1 LEREGWRA
9 ADGKHGHNDM
19 SVSNETQIGPT
30 LEHEMW
36 RVRSGRPGRQSDA
49 KIASDAAAGLVSF
62 AKCGF
67 AAIAIRTD
75 DIICAQRTHWEAR
88 QDGMNDYKILFQYSG
103 KSTLVQ
109 DDRTTQLAAGDL
121 GLIDL
126 TRPISLEPLGE
137 PGRWIGLHFPRHS
150 LISHLG
156 FEPRGGLCW
165 VGDALPSR
173 LLGRFL
179 ADAAEESV
187 AALGTTE
194 FYLQQAV
201 YNLVRALFE
210 SSDVSYYLS
219 QSDKLFA
226 RLCGI
231 AKRRFLDPDISP
243 AEVASEAGI
252 SVRYLQ
258 KLFATRGT
266 TFGHFIK
273 SLRLD
278 HAAQLLRQ
286 RTSSKTGLPLS
297 EVAYACGYR
306 DYAHFARNFR
316 VRFGRA
322 PGAFRG
328 GVPS

>member
-1 LEREGWRA
+1 MESWRA
-9 ADGKHGHNDM
+9 TDGIQGQNDM
-19 SVSNETQIGPT
+19 GMSREIEIGPT
-30 LEHEMW
+30 SQHETW
-36 RVRSGRPGRQSDA
+36 RVKSSRPDRQSDQN
-49 KIASDAAAGLVSF
+49 IAPDAAAGLVGF
-62 AKCGF
+62 DKCGF
-67 AAIAIRTD
+67 VAIDLPTD
-75 DIICAQRTHWEAR
+75 DIICAQRTHWDAR
-88 QDGMNDYKILFQYSG
+88 RDGMNDYKILFQCSG

-109 DDRTTQLAAGDL
+109 DDRTAKLAAGDL

-165 VGDALPSR
+165 LGDALPSR

-179 ADAAEESV
+179 ADAAGENAV
-187 AALGTTE
+187 ALGTTE

-201 YNLVRALFE
+201 YNLVGALFE
-210 SSDVSYYLS
+210 SSDASYYFS
-219 QSDKLFA
+219 QSDKLFS

-243 AEVASEAGI
+243 VEVASEAGI

-286 RTSSKTGLPLS
+286 QTSIKRGFPLS
-297 EVAYACGYR
+297 RVAYACGYR

-316 VRFGRA
+316 VRFGCA

-328 GVPS
+328 CAPS